1 MVEYMKEIGL
11 GKEESVKEFNEM
23 QLEMQSNLRADMEP
37 STTQTREE
45 QRHSEVMLAVSS
57 MSSRIGKIE
66 QMLAQHLVAGAC
78 DNAP

>member
-1 MVEYMKEIGL
+1 MKEIGL

-23 QLEMQSNLRADMEP
+23 QLEMQFNLRADMGP
-37 STTQTREE
+37 STTREE